1 MATPDTPAVRLGGIA
16 VPRVGYQAFVLGLGL
31 GVVWIVTRPITIY
44 PGLAAFHD
52 QALNAL
58 PNVLAPLL
66 VIALFIE
73 RAVEVVITVWRA
85 EGTKDR
91 KRRLQRE
98 LEKERDGLPADP
110 WAAQTAAASYR
121 AQSQRLAF
129 YTGLTIA
136 LFIAL
141 MGIRAIEML
150 VQRDV
155 ILGFPAWQQ
164 SVFFWVD
171 VSVTAMLLAGG
182 AEGIH
187 RVVDAFTSF
196 IDPEKG
202 RDRLAPVPEPAGAG
216 EGG

>member
-1 MATPDTPAVRLGGIA
+1 MATPDYPAVRLGGVA
-16 VPRVGYQAFVLGLGL
+16 VPRVGYQGIVLGLGL

-58 PNVLAPLL
+58 PNVLAPLI
-66 VIALFIE
+66 VIALFVE

-85 EGTKDR
+85 EGGRER
-91 KRRLQRE
+91 KRRLRQE
-98 LEKERDGLPADP
+98 LAKAKEGRPADP
-110 WAAQTAAASYR
+110 WAAQAEANSYR

-129 YTGLTIA
+129 YTGLAIA

-171 VSVTAMLLAGG
+171 ISVTALLLAGG

-196 IDPEKG
+196 IDPEK
-202 RDRLAPVPEPAGAG
+202 DRPVPAPAPAGARPG